1 MTEWVKREHSEGRH
15 ILYIEWDAIE
25 QLQREVDALKARNEP
40 ALAAEPTRDE
50 LRAEN
55 AELRARCER
64 LRNLLAA
71 GQTVVRSWPVLKDE
85 QPIDVYRFRWLNE
98 VNGALAALDAAEG
111 KGR

>member
-25 QLQREVDALKARNEP
+25 QLQREVDALKAQAAPTPAAPTPEP
-40 ALAAEPTRDE
+40 SAE
-50 LRAEN
+50 LVA
-55 AELRARCER
+55 LRARCER

-98 VNGALAALDAAEG
+98 VNGALAALDAAEEA
-111 KGR
+111 K